1 MAGPPPPPPASS
13 GVSSS
18 APAPTVPPASSL
30 PPAVKRRYDEI
41 VRGIAPGRTASK
53 RKRTL
58 YQSMNAFERL
68 ISASKHFPRGVNPF
82 FDISLVMTYGTESN
96 WGEGSSSFTPEEL
109 RYAAA
114 FDKLFAVDPDLLDPM
129 KQFYLEMAE
138 KPDQWERL
146 VTTMRQAAT
155 SARTSD
161 TNGLKHKLLYFVPD
175 PTKHVIYPPVST
187 HEKKTDRGLS
197 HPMLR
202 HFIIGYADRLK
213 LPPLVFPTVNSPS
226 LPTPPASSD
235 EGSSPSPDPSPPNP
249 ILQNIVAGR
258 YKLLYKPYSS
268 FLYADDSYNP
278 EVLDQGLLRGDA
290 IPRFLRHIWLGP
302 QYAILGAGKKISKTS
317 NASLHNV
324 KKVTPEMICYAVVQA
339 RTALGTSD
347 WTVRDGEYNF
357 EKLFNSL
364 IKLCVADPDD
374 AEDVWPQ
381 ELLDWCQ
388 QQVFGGATIDSE
400 SEAEKS
406 SDEEDVLAQRR
417 RRRRA
422 AADSD
427 AAALPA

>member
-1 MAGPPPPPPASS
+1 MPDLPPPPPAPS

-18 APAPTVPPASSL
+18 APAAPTVPPASSL

-41 VRGIAPGRTASK
+41 S
-53 RKRTL
+53 L
-58 YQSMNAFERL
+58 MNAFERL

-82 FDISLVMTYGTESN
+82 FDISLVMTHGTESN
-96 WGEGSSSFTPEEL
+96 WGEGSSSFTDKEL

-114 FDKLFAVDPDLLDPM
+114 FDKLFAVAPELLDPI

-138 KPDQWERL
+138 KPEQWERL

-161 TNGLKHKLLYFVPD
+161 TNGLKHKLLYFVPN

-213 LPPLVFPTVNSPS
+213 LPPLVFPTVNSP
-226 LPTPPASSD
+226 
-235 EGSSPSPDPSPPNP
+235 
-249 ILQNIVAGR
+249 ILQNISAGK
-258 YKLLYKPYSS
+258 YKLLYKPYPS

-278 EVLDQGLLRGDA
+278 DVLDGGLLRGDA

-324 KKVTPEMICYAVVQA
+324 KKVTPEMICYAVVQRLDTLCHGTRRYRGRMA
-339 RTALGTSD
+339 AGASGLVPTAGF
-347 WTVRDGEYNF
+347 WWRN
-357 EKLFNSL
+357 
-364 IKLCVADPDD
+364 
-374 AEDVWPQ
+374 
-381 ELLDWCQ
+381 
-388 QQVFGGATIDSE
+388 
-400 SEAEKS
+400 
-406 SDEEDVLAQRR
+406 
-417 RRRRA
+417 
-422 AADSD
+422 
-427 AAALPA
+427 